1 VHLLKFT
8 DKDLIV
14 LDGTSLL
21 DTPLSDVLAEHYLRG
36 ASITSL
42 VEECDTSLKV
52 SGAPKEFDIYGIADL
67 EK

>member
-1 VHLLKFT
+1 MHLLKFT
-8 DKDLIV
+8 DKDIIV

-42 VEECDTSLKV
+42 VEECDTNLKV